1 MGLGRMQQTASDDED
16 NPKGATV
23 AGAEEQKKMCKCRSW
38 CYVWILNS
46 LCEHDRRD

>member
-38 CYVWILNS
+38 CLCLDIKFSVWTW
-46 LCEHDRRD
+46 